1 MVGLSVLEKV
11 EVFKGLNDERLA
23 TIQKYVEECEYQKGD
38 KLFSDGDDALHLWVV
53 IEGDVDL
60 RFELPGGRPAKK
72 RNTVGVRKSNQAV
85 ARTLGWSCFVKPY
98 KMRLSAYCASRRC
111 KVIRIKKEDLLSICE
126 ADSRLGFLVMRLLV
140 GVVGYRFQ
148 QFQDV
153 VAKTMGE
160 DLLSGW

>member
-23 TIQKYVEECEYQKGD
+23 TIQKYVEEREYEKGD
-38 KLFSDGDDALHLWVV
+38 KLFSEGDDALHLWIV

-60 RFELPGGRPAKK
+60 RFELPGGRPTTK
-72 RNTVGVRKSNQAV
+72 RNTVGARKSKKTLSRV
-85 ARTLGWSCFVKPY
+85 LGWSCFVKPY

-111 KVIRIKKEDLLSICE
+111 TVIMIKREDMLSICE
-126 ADSRLGFLVMRLLV
+126 KDSRLGFLVMRLMV
-140 GVVGYRFQ
+140 EVVGYRFQ

-160 DLLSGW
+160 DILSGW